1 MKMLKPILGSIFAAL
16 LLVAGPANAKKVT
29 MNIGYSVNEG
39 HPYGTF
45 MHLFAERFQTLSGG
59 TVRVKVHCCIKW
71 VVSRSSLKNCSSV
84 LLTGQ

>member
-1 MKMLKPILGSIFAAL
+1 MKILKPILGSMFAAL

-45 MHLFAERFQTLSGG
+45 MHLFAERFETLSGG
-59 TVRVKVHCCIKW
+59 TVRVKVHCCHKM
-71 VVSRSSLKNCSSV
+71 VVSRSNLRNFSLA
-84 LLTGQ
+84 LLMEQ

>member
-1 MKMLKPILGSIFAAL
+1 MKFLKLLAAPVFAGL
-16 LLVAGPANAKKVT
+16 LLMAGTANAAKVT

-59 TVRVKVHCCIKW
+59 TVRVKVHCAIRW
-71 VVSRSSLKNCSSV
+71 VVSRSSSKNSSWAR
-84 LLTGQ
+84 LMEL